1 MCFCVCV
8 FQNGQNSRLVN
19 IPKWPKGS
27 EMINQMFLFSRP
39 FWARVDPFWIISNNK
54 RLFCSKASLPNLVGP
69 QIDFCLKW
77 SKRVPNC
84 QKHLGLSF
92 WTLLDPFGLLW
103 NVDKPDMFGHF
114 CLFYWCVFFGTP
126 RSLVLLANL
135 VMIFQW
141 NMVISS
147 TYILPNIRRSK
158 HYIVLLVGP
167 QGGS

>member
-84 QKHLGLSF
+84 QKHLGLPF
-92 WTLLDPFGLLW
+92 WTPLAHYGTLTSLPKSAP
-103 NVDKPDMFGHF
+103 NHPDNAPKKNSRMLTIWG
-114 CLFYWCVFFGTP
+114 G
-126 RSLVLLANL
+126 
-135 VMIFQW
+135 
-141 NMVISS
+141 
-147 TYILPNIRRSK
+147 
-158 HYIVLLVGP
+158 
-167 QGGS
+167 GGSSPLGPDCKQMRKLWILTH